1 MASCTMIK
9 RNIKKNVLI
18 ACGILFCAIATTSFA
33 IENQIKIGAV
43 IDVQGIHYK
52 TNGDAT
58 QRKFSMYNENRGLYS
73 AGHFFVDYQLVA
85 EDGWKYGTKI
95 GIQQTTRNDRGV
107 PFGIYVESDEYGK
120 VEAGSDKSA
129 GARMMLTGYTGFS
142 GVGGGWDAFIVSSP
156 RKGKDPKVPYVTS
169 FCSFLDAKTRTSML
183 SDYSRKVSY
192 YTPKFGAKDHKF
204 QLGISYAPDSS
215 NAGHD
220 NIDKAHLH
228 GVLAA
233 YDYKFAIKDGVAYGI
248 TYDGKFSDQL
258 SAKVAFTGERGKPI
272 AFKKTDSSKANI
284 KFKDLN
290 TYNIGGEVTYN
301 QFSVIGSF
309 MSYNKSLSNATIDTF
324 GRETDIYAVGIKY
337 KFLENKCSAS
347 LNHFHSDHKKNKF
360 DATNVGMDYMIAK
373 GIKTY
378 LQFTRFHAKGKYIDA
393 GVIRGDKSKGNIV
406 ILGGKISL

>member
-1 MASCTMIK
+1 MIK
-9 RNIKKNVLI
+9 RNIKKNILI
-18 ACGILFCAIATTSFA
+18 TGGILFCAIATSSFA
-33 IENQIKIGAV
+33 IENQIKIGGV

-52 TNGDAT
+52 TSGDAT
-58 QRKFSMYNENRGLYS
+58 QRKFSVHNENRGLYS

-95 GIQQTTRNDRGV
+95 GIQQTTRNDRGA
-107 PFGIYVESDEYGK
+107 PFGIYVESDDYGK

-183 SDYSRKVSY
+183 SDYSRKASY

-204 QLGISYAPDSS
+204 QLGISYSPDSS

-337 KFLENKCSAS
+337 KFLENKCSTS

-360 DATNVGMDYMIAK
+360 DATNLGMDYMIAK
-373 GIKTY
+373 GIKAY
-378 LQFTRFHAKGKYIDA
+378 IQFTRFHAKGKYIDQTT

>member
-1 MASCTMIK
+1 M
-9 RNIKKNVLI
+9 
-18 ACGILFCAIATTSFA
+18 
-33 IENQIKIGAV
+33 
-43 IDVQGIHYK
+43 
-52 TNGDAT
+52 
-58 QRKFSMYNENRGLYS
+58 
-73 AGHFFVDYQLVA
+73 
-85 EDGWKYGTKI
+85 
-95 GIQQTTRNDRGV
+95 
-107 PFGIYVESDEYGK
+107 
-120 VEAGSDKSA
+120 
-129 GARMMLTGYTGFS
+129 
-142 GVGGGWDAFIVSSP
+142 
-156 RKGKDPKVPYVTS
+156 
-169 FCSFLDAKTRTSML
+169 
-183 SDYSRKVSY
+183 
-192 YTPKFGAKDHKF
+192 
-204 QLGISYAPDSS
+204 
-215 NAGHD
+215 
-220 NIDKAHLH
+220 
-228 GVLAA
+228 
-233 YDYKFAIKDGVAYGI
+233 
-248 TYDGKFSDQL
+248 
-258 SAKVAFTGERGKPI
+258 
-272 AFKKTDSSKANI
+272 NI